1 MATIPSNISKDWQT
15 ELHYLTKYKPNKF
28 YKRVGPLVVGIEL
41 ISAPHTDY
49 YCLYFAIYAL
59 WGNALGRDI
68 KSCMSG
74 PILLRQIS
82 NEIPFSNHDTQ
93 MSLIKKYVLN
103 QISFL
108 QNDAINVVDIISTF
122 ETYRH
127 EKPLCVSMYSY
138 LQACVLADEY
148 KCFLYFDM
156 RDKAESL
163 LQDISKSPW
172 DNKSFVN
179 VGQTVSGYLNKI
191 QSIMETI
198 DDFKKEIEGNIN
210 TLQIASLKCANI
222 IK

>member
-93 MSLIKKYVLN
+93 MSLIKG
-103 QISFL
+103 
-108 QNDAINVVDIISTF
+108 
-122 ETYRH
+122 
-127 EKPLCVSMYSY
+127 
-138 LQACVLADEY
+138 
-148 KCFLYFDM
+148 
-156 RDKAESL
+156 
-163 LQDISKSPW
+163 SPA
-172 DNKSFVN
+172 KFRV
-179 VGQTVSGYLNKI
+179 
-191 QSIMETI
+191 
-198 DDFKKEIEGNIN
+198 
-210 TLQIASLKCANI
+210 
-222 IK
+222 